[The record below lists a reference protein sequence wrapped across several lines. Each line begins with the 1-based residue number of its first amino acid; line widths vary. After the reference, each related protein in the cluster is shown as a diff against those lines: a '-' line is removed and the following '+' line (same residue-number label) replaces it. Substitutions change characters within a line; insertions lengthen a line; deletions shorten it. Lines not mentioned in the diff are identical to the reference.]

1 MRIAILG
8 AGAMGSLFGARLAE
22 SGEAVTLIDVNDAHL
37 DAIRRDG
44 LRIDD
49 DRGERRI
56 RTLQAVRPDAA
67 NAAAAA
73 APDTPFDL
81 LIVFTKSLHTRA
93 ALDGV
98 RALLTPD
105 TFVLTLQNG
114 LGNVETLNAFVP
126 LERILVGVTT
136 WPADAAGPAHVRSH
150 GAGTI
155 RMMTADGAARPF
167 ATAVA
172 DTLSRAGLACTLDA
186 DVWAAIWEKVAFN
199 AALNTLCATTG
210 CTVDQL
216 GHHQD
221 GPRLALAIAAETAAV
236 AREGHCGRRRAR
248 RTQRRACDSRTS
260 RPSPVDAAGRAR
272 GPPHRNRRDQRQ
284 GRRGRARSGRRGA
297 ACRDAARARPVDRRT
312 DELSHRPAAGSRRM
326 TIRRPRPWGDGAGS

>member
-8 AGAMGSLFGARLAE
+8 AGAMGSLFGGRLAE
-22 SGEAVTLIDVNDAHL
+22 SGEAVTLIDVNDTHL
-37 DAIRRDG
+37 DTIRRDG

-56 RTLQAVRPDAA
+56 RSLQAVRPEAA
-67 NAAAAA
+67 NAHAAA

-98 RALLTPD
+98 RALLTAG

-136 WPADAAGPAHVRSH
+136 WPADAAGHAHVRSH

-155 RMMTADGAARPF
+155 RMMTADGVARPF

-172 DTLSRAGLACTLDA
+172 DALSRAGLACTLDP

-199 AALNTLCATTG
+199 AALNPLCAATG

-216 GHHQD
+216 GHRHD

-236 AREGHCGRRRAR
+236 ARARGIAVDGERIARNVEHAIREHRGHRPSMLQDVLAGRR
-248 RTQRRACDSRTS
+248 TEI
-260 RPSPVDAAGRAR
+260 DAINGKVVA
-272 GPPHRNRRDQRQ
+272 
-284 GRRGRARSGRRGA
+284 
-297 ACRDAARARPVDRRT
+297 AAREAGVAVPHAETLLALVRLIDART
-312 DELSHRPAAGSRRM
+312 N
-326 TIRRPRPWGDGAGS
+326 

>member
-8 AGAMGSLFGARLAE
+8 AGAMGSLFGGLLAE

-56 RTLQAVRPDAA
+56 RTLQAVRPEVANSDALA
-67 NAAAAA
+67 L
-73 APDTPFDL
+73 PDTPFDL
-81 LIVFTKSLHTRA
+81 LIVFTKSLHTRN

-98 RALLTPD
+98 RALLSPNTC
-105 TFVLTLQNG
+105 VLTLQNG
-114 LGNVETLNAFVP
+114 LGNVEALNAFVP

-172 DTLSRAGLACTLDA
+172 DALSHAGLACTLDA

-199 AALNTLCATTG
+199 AALNTLCAVTG
-210 CTVDQL
+210 CAVDQL
-216 GHHQD
+216 GNHHD

-236 AREGHCGRRRAR
+236 ARAKGIAVDEERIARNVEHAIREHRGHRPSMLQDVLAGRR
-248 RTQRRACDSRTS
+248 TEI
-260 RPSPVDAAGRAR
+260 DAI
-272 GPPHRNRRDQRQ
+272 
-284 GRRGRARSGRRGA
+284 SGKVVA
-297 ACRDAARARPVDRRT
+297 AARETGVAVPHTETMLALVRLIDARKD
-312 DELSHRPAAGSRRM
+312 
-326 TIRRPRPWGDGAGS
+326 

>member
-1 MRIAILG
+1 MKIAILG
-8 AGAMGSLFGARLAE
+8 AGAMGSLFGGRLAE

-37 DAIRRDG
+37 EAIRRDG

-56 RTLQAVRPDAA
+56 RTLHAMRPEAA
-67 NAAAAA
+67 NADAAA

-114 LGNVETLNAFVP
+114 LGNVETVNAFVP
-126 LERILVGVTT
+126 IERILVGVTT

-150 GAGTI
+150 GAGTV

-167 ATAVA
+167 AAAVA
-172 DTLSRAGLACTLDA
+172 DALSRAGLACTLDA

-199 AALNTLCATTG
+199 AALNTVCAATG

-216 GHHQD
+216 GHHHD
-221 GPRLALAIAAETAAV
+221 GPRLALALAAETAAV
-236 AREGHCGRRRAR
+236 AHAKGIAVDGARIARNVEHAIRDHRGHRPSMLQDVLAGRR
-248 RTQRRACDSRTS
+248 TEI
-260 RPSPVDAAGRAR
+260 DAI
-272 GPPHRNRRDQRQ
+272 
-284 GRRGRARSGRRGA
+284 SGKVVA
-297 ACRDAARARPVDRRT
+297 AARETGVAVPHAETLLALVRLIDAR
-312 DELSHRPAAGSRRM
+312 AN
-326 TIRRPRPWGDGAGS
+326 

>member
-1 MRIAILG
+1 MKVAILG
-8 AGAMGSLFGARLAE
+8 AGAMGSLFGGLLAE

-56 RTLQAVRPDAA
+56 RVLRAVRPEAA
-67 NAAAAA
+67 NADAVAS
-73 APDTPFDL
+73 PDVSFDM

-98 RALLTPD
+98 RALLTPRMH
-105 TFVLTLQNG
+105 VLTLQNG

-126 LERILVGVTT
+126 LESILVGVTT
-136 WPADAAGPAHVRSH
+136 WPADFAGPAHVRSH

-155 RMMTADGAARPF
+155 RMMTADGHAHPF

-172 DTLSRAGLACTLDA
+172 DALSRAGLACTLDA

-199 AALNTLCATTG
+199 AALNTLCAVTG

-216 GHHQD
+216 GNHHD

-236 AREGHCGRRRAR
+236 ARANGVAVDGERIARNVEHAISEHRGHRPSMLQDVLAGRR
-248 RTQRRACDSRTS
+248 TEI
-260 RPSPVDAAGRAR
+260 DAI
-272 GPPHRNRRDQRQ
+272 
-284 GRRGRARSGRRGA
+284 SGKVVA
-297 ACRDAARARPVDRRT
+297 AAREAGVAVPHTETLLALVRLIDARVN
-312 DELSHRPAAGSRRM
+312 
-326 TIRRPRPWGDGAGS
+326 

>member
-8 AGAMGSLFGARLAE
+8 AGAMGSLFGGLLAE
-22 SGEAVTLIDVNDAHL
+22 SGDDVTLIDVNDAHL

-56 RTLQAVRPDAA
+56 TTLQALRPEAA
-67 NAAAAA
+67 NASA
-73 APDTPFDL
+73 DTPFDL
-81 LIVFTKSLHTRA
+81 LIVFTKSLHTRV

-98 RALLTPD
+98 RALLTPH
-105 TFVLTLQNG
+105 THVLTLQNG

-136 WPADAAGPAHVRSH
+136 WPADLAGPAHVLSH

-155 RMMTADGAARPF
+155 RMMTADGAASPF
-167 ATAVA
+167 AAAVA
-172 DTLSRAGLACTLDA
+172 DALSRAGLACTLDA

-199 AALNTLCATTG
+199 AALNTLCAVTR

-216 GHHQD
+216 GEHHD
-221 GPRLALAIAAETAAV
+221 GPRLALAIVAETAAV
-236 AREGHCGRRRAR
+236 ARAKGIA
-248 RTQRRACDSRTS
+248 
-260 RPSPVDAAGRAR
+260 VDAARIAR
-272 GPPHRNRRDQRQ
+272 NVEHAIREHRGHRPSMLQDVLA
-284 GRRGRARSGRRGA
+284 GRRTEIDAISGKVVA
-297 ACRDAARARPVDRRT
+297 AAREVGLAVPHT
-312 DELSHRPAAGSRRM
+312 ETMLSLVRVIDAQAG
-326 TIRRPRPWGDGAGS
+326 

>member
-8 AGAMGSLFGARLAE
+8 AGAMGSLFGGRLAE
-22 SGEAVTLIDVNDAHL
+22 SGEAVTLIDVNDTHL

-49 DRGERRI
+49 DHGERRVH
-56 RTLQAVRPDAA
+56 TLQAVRPEAA
-67 NAAAAA
+67 NAHAVA

-98 RALLTPD
+98 RALLSSD

-114 LGNVETLNAFVP
+114 LGNVETLNAFVA

-155 RMMTADGAARPF
+155 RMMTADGATRPF

-172 DTLSRAGLACTLDA
+172 DTLSRAGLACALDA

-216 GHHQD
+216 GHHHD
-221 GPRLALAIAAETAAV
+221 GLRLALAIAAETAAV
-236 AREGHCGRRRAR
+236 ARAKGIVVDGERIARNVEHAIRDHRGHRPSMLQDVLAGRR
-248 RTQRRACDSRTS
+248 TEI
-260 RPSPVDAAGRAR
+260 DAI
-272 GPPHRNRRDQRQ
+272 
-284 GRRGRARSGRRGA
+284 SGKVVA
-297 ACRDAARARPVDRRT
+297 AAREAGVAVPHAETLLALVRLIDART
-312 DELSHRPAAGSRRM
+312 N
-326 TIRRPRPWGDGAGS
+326 

>member
-8 AGAMGSLFGARLAE
+8 AGAMGSLFGGLLAE
-22 SGEAVTLIDVNDAHL
+22 SGEDVTLIDVNDAHL

-44 LRIDD
+44 LRIGD

-56 RTLQAVRPDAA
+56 TTLQALRPEAA
-67 NAAAAA
+67 NVSA
-73 APDTPFDL
+73 DTPFDL
-81 LIVFTKSLHTRA
+81 LIVFTKSLHTRV

-98 RALLTPD
+98 RALLTPH
-105 TFVLTLQNG
+105 THVLTLQNG

-136 WPADAAGPAHVRSH
+136 WPADLAGPAHVLSH

-155 RMMTADGAARPF
+155 RMMTADGAASPF

-172 DTLSRAGLACTLDA
+172 DALSRAGLACTLDA

-199 AALNTLCATTG
+199 AALNTLCAVTR

-216 GHHQD
+216 GEHHD
-221 GPRLALAIAAETAAV
+221 GPRLAQAIVAETAAV
-236 AREGHCGRRRAR
+236 ARAKGIA
-248 RTQRRACDSRTS
+248 
-260 RPSPVDAAGRAR
+260 VDAARIAR
-272 GPPHRNRRDQRQ
+272 NVEHAIREHRGHRPSMLQDVLA
-284 GRRGRARSGRRGA
+284 GRRTEIDAISGKVVA
-297 ACRDAARARPVDRRT
+297 AAREVGLAVPHT
-312 DELSHRPAAGSRRM
+312 ETMLSLVRVIDAQAG
-326 TIRRPRPWGDGAGS
+326 

>member
-8 AGAMGSLFGARLAE
+8 AGAMGSLFGGLLAE
-22 SGEAVTLIDVNDAHL
+22 SGEDVTLIDVNDAHL

-56 RTLQAVRPDAA
+56 TTLQALRPEAA
-67 NAAAAA
+67 NASA
-73 APDTPFDL
+73 DTPFDL
-81 LIVFTKSLHTRA
+81 LIVFTKSLHTRV

-98 RALLTPD
+98 RALLTPH
-105 TFVLTLQNG
+105 THVLTLQNG

-136 WPADAAGPAHVRSH
+136 WPADLAGPAHVLSH

-155 RMMTADGAARPF
+155 RMMTADGAASPF
-167 ATAVA
+167 AAAVA
-172 DTLSRAGLACTLDA
+172 DALSRAGLACTLDA

-199 AALNTLCATTG
+199 AALNTLCAVTR

-216 GHHQD
+216 GEHHD
-221 GPRLALAIAAETAAV
+221 GPRLAQAIVAETAAV
-236 AREGHCGRRRAR
+236 ARAKGIA
-248 RTQRRACDSRTS
+248 
-260 RPSPVDAAGRAR
+260 VDAARIACNVEHAIREHR
-272 GPPHRNRRDQRQ
+272 GHRPSMLQDVLA
-284 GRRGRARSGRRGA
+284 GRRTEIDAISGKVVA
-297 ACRDAARARPVDRRT
+297 AAREVGLAVPHT
-312 DELSHRPAAGSRRM
+312 ETMLSLVRVIDAQAG
-326 TIRRPRPWGDGAGS
+326 

>member
-8 AGAMGSLFGARLAE
+8 AGAMGSLFGGLLAE
-22 SGEAVTLIDVNDAHL
+22 SGEDVTLIDVNDAHL

-56 RTLQAVRPDAA
+56 TTLQALRPEAA
-67 NAAAAA
+67 NASAG
-73 APDTPFDL
+73 TPFDL
-81 LIVFTKSLHTRA
+81 LIVFTKSLHTRV

-98 RALLTPD
+98 RALLTSH
-105 TFVLTLQNG
+105 THVLTLQNG

-136 WPADAAGPAHVRSH
+136 WPADLAGPAHVLSH

-155 RMMTADGAARPF
+155 RMMTADGAASPF
-167 ATAVA
+167 AAAVA
-172 DTLSRAGLACTLDA
+172 DALSRAGLACTLDA

-199 AALNTLCATTG
+199 AALNTLCAVTR

-216 GHHQD
+216 GEHHD
-221 GPRLALAIAAETAAV
+221 GPRLAQAIVAETAAV
-236 AREGHCGRRRAR
+236 ARAKGIA
-248 RTQRRACDSRTS
+248 
-260 RPSPVDAAGRAR
+260 VDAARIAR
-272 GPPHRNRRDQRQ
+272 NVEHAIREHRGHRPSMLQDVLA
-284 GRRGRARSGRRGA
+284 GRRTEIDAISGKVVA
-297 ACRDAARARPVDRRT
+297 AAREVGLAVPHT
-312 DELSHRPAAGSRRM
+312 ETMLSLVRVIDAQAG
-326 TIRRPRPWGDGAGS
+326 

>member
-8 AGAMGSLFGARLAE
+8 AGAMGSLFGGLLAE

-56 RTLQAVRPDAA
+56 RALQAMRPEAA
-67 NAAAAA
+67 NAAAS
-73 APDTPFDL
+73 PDTPFDL
-81 LIVFTKSLHTRA
+81 LIVFTKSLHTRV

-98 RALLTPD
+98 RALLTPR
-105 TFVLTLQNG
+105 THVLTLQNG

-126 LERILVGVTT
+126 LERVLVGVTT

-155 RMMTADGAARPF
+155 RMMMADGEARPF

-172 DTLSRAGLACTLDA
+172 DALSRAGLACTLDA

-199 AALNTLCATTG
+199 AALNTLCAVTG

-216 GHHQD
+216 GNHHD

-236 AREGHCGRRRAR
+236 ARANGIAVDGERIARNVEHAISEHRGHRPSMLQDVLAGRR
-248 RTQRRACDSRTS
+248 TEI
-260 RPSPVDAAGRAR
+260 DAI
-272 GPPHRNRRDQRQ
+272 
-284 GRRGRARSGRRGA
+284 SGKVVA
-297 ACRDAARARPVDRRT
+297 AARETGVAVPHTETLLALVRLIDARVN
-312 DELSHRPAAGSRRM
+312 
-326 TIRRPRPWGDGAGS
+326 

>member
-8 AGAMGSLFGARLAE
+8 AGAMGSLFGGRLAE

-49 DRGERRI
+49 DRGDRRV
-56 RTLQAVRPDAA
+56 RTLQAVRPEAA
-67 NAAAAA
+67 NTHAAATL
-73 APDTPFDL
+73 DTPFDL

-98 RALLTPD
+98 RALLSSD

-216 GHHQD
+216 GHHHD

-236 AREGHCGRRRAR
+236 ARAKGIAVDGERIARNVEHAIRDHRGHRPSMLQDVLAGRR
-248 RTQRRACDSRTS
+248 TEI
-260 RPSPVDAAGRAR
+260 DAI
-272 GPPHRNRRDQRQ
+272 
-284 GRRGRARSGRRGA
+284 SGKVVA
-297 ACRDAARARPVDRRT
+297 AAREAGVAVPHAETLLALVRLIDART
-312 DELSHRPAAGSRRM
+312 N
-326 TIRRPRPWGDGAGS
+326 

>member
-8 AGAMGSLFGARLAE
+8 AGAMGSLFGGLLAE

-49 DRGERRI
+49 DHGERRI
-56 RTLQAVRPDAA
+56 RPLQAVRPEAA
-67 NAAAAA
+67 NAEALASPHA
-73 APDTPFDL
+73 PFDL

-93 ALDGV
+93 ALEGV
-98 RALLTPD
+98 HALLTPD
-105 TFVLTLQNG
+105 TAVLTLQNG
-114 LGNVETLNAFVP
+114 LGNVEALNAFVP
-126 LERILVGVTT
+126 LDRILVGVTT

-155 RMMTADGAARPF
+155 RMMTADGAVRPF
-167 ATAVA
+167 AATVA
-172 DTLSRAGLACTLDA
+172 DALSRAGLACTLDA

-199 AALNTLCATTG
+199 AALNTLCAATG

-216 GHHQD
+216 GNHHD

-236 AREGHCGRRRAR
+236 ARAKGIAVDDERIARNVEHAIREHRGHRPSMLQDVLAGRR
-248 RTQRRACDSRTS
+248 TEI
-260 RPSPVDAAGRAR
+260 DAIGGKVVA
-272 GPPHRNRRDQRQ
+272 
-284 GRRGRARSGRRGA
+284 
-297 ACRDAARARPVDRRT
+297 AAREAGVPVPHAETMLALVRLIDAR
-312 DELSHRPAAGSRRM
+312 M
-326 TIRRPRPWGDGAGS
+326 N

>member
-8 AGAMGSLFGARLAE
+8 AGAMGSLFGGLLAE
-22 SGEAVTLIDVNDAHL
+22 RGAAVTLIDVNDAHL

-56 RTLQAVRPDAA
+56 RTLAAVRPEAA
-67 NAAAAA
+67 HAAALAT
-73 APDTPFDL
+73 PDTPFDL
-81 LIVFTKSLHTRA
+81 LIVFTKSLHTHA

-98 RALLTPD
+98 RALLSPH

-136 WPADAAGPAHVRSH
+136 WPADVAGPGHVRSH

-167 ATAVA
+167 AATVA
-172 DTLSRAGLACTLDA
+172 AALSEAGLACSLDA

-199 AALNTLCATTG
+199 AALNTLCATTR

-216 GHHQD
+216 GRHDD

-236 AREGHCGRRRAR
+236 ARAKGIGVDGERIARNVGHAIREHRGHRPSMLQDVLAGRR
-248 RTQRRACDSRTS
+248 TEI
-260 RPSPVDAAGRAR
+260 DAI
-272 GPPHRNRRDQRQ
+272 
-284 GRRGRARSGRRGA
+284 SGRVVA
-297 ACRDAARARPVDRRT
+297 AARETGVAVPHTDTLLALVRLIDARVD
-312 DELSHRPAAGSRRM
+312 
-326 TIRRPRPWGDGAGS
+326 

>member
-8 AGAMGSLFGARLAE
+8 AGAMGSLFGGLLAE
-22 SGEAVTLIDVNDAHL
+22 SGEDVTLIDVNDAHL

-56 RTLQAVRPDAA
+56 TTLQALRPEAA
-67 NAAAAA
+67 NASA
-73 APDTPFDL
+73 DTPFDL
-81 LIVFTKSLHTRA
+81 LIVFTKSLHTRV

-98 RALLTPD
+98 RALLTPH
-105 TFVLTLQNG
+105 THVLTLQNG

-136 WPADAAGPAHVRSH
+136 WPADLAGLAHVHSH

-155 RMMTADGAARPF
+155 RMMTADGAASPF
-167 ATAVA
+167 AAAVA
-172 DTLSRAGLACTLDA
+172 DALSRAGLACTLDA

-199 AALNTLCATTG
+199 AALNTLCAVTR

-216 GHHQD
+216 GEHHD
-221 GPRLALAIAAETAAV
+221 GPRLAQAIVAETAAV
-236 AREGHCGRRRAR
+236 ARAKGIAVDAVRIARNVEHAIREHRGHRPSMLQDVLAGRR
-248 RTQRRACDSRTS
+248 TEI
-260 RPSPVDAAGRAR
+260 DAIGGKVVA
-272 GPPHRNRRDQRQ
+272 
-284 GRRGRARSGRRGA
+284 
-297 ACRDAARARPVDRRT
+297 AAREVGLAVPHT
-312 DELSHRPAAGSRRM
+312 ETMLSLVRVIDAQAG
-326 TIRRPRPWGDGAGS
+326 

>member
-8 AGAMGSLFGARLAE
+8 AGAMGSLFGGLLAE
-22 SGEAVTLIDVNDAHL
+22 SGEDVTLIDVNDAHL

-56 RTLQAVRPDAA
+56 TTLQALRPEAA
-67 NAAAAA
+67 NASAG
-73 APDTPFDL
+73 TPFDL
-81 LIVFTKSLHTRA
+81 LIVFTKSLHTRV

-98 RALLTPD
+98 RALLTSH
-105 TFVLTLQNG
+105 THVLTLQNG

-136 WPADAAGPAHVRSH
+136 WPADLAGPAHVLSH

-155 RMMTADGAARPF
+155 RMMTADGAASPF
-167 ATAVA
+167 AAAVA
-172 DTLSRAGLACTLDA
+172 DALSRAGLACTLDA

-199 AALNTLCATTG
+199 AALNTLCAVTR

-216 GHHQD
+216 GEHHD
-221 GPRLALAIAAETAAV
+221 GPRLAQAIVAETAAV
-236 AREGHCGRRRAR
+236 ARAKGIA
-248 RTQRRACDSRTS
+248 
-260 RPSPVDAAGRAR
+260 VDAARIAR
-272 GPPHRNRRDQRQ
+272 NVEHAIREHRGHRPSMLQDVLA
-284 GRRGRARSGRRGA
+284 GRRTEIDAIGGKVVA
-297 ACRDAARARPVDRRT
+297 AAREVGLAVPHT
-312 DELSHRPAAGSRRM
+312 ETMLSLVRVIDAQAG
-326 TIRRPRPWGDGAGS
+326 

>member
-8 AGAMGSLFGARLAE
+8 AGAMGSLFGGRLAE

-49 DRGERRI
+49 DRGERRV
-56 RTLQAVRPDAA
+56 RTLRAVRPEAA
-67 NAAAAA
+67 QAEAGAS
-73 APDTPFDL
+73 FDL

-105 TFVLTLQNG
+105 THVLTLQNG
-114 LGNVETLNAFVP
+114 LGNVEALNAFVP

-167 ATAVA
+167 AATVA
-172 DTLSRAGLACTLDA
+172 DTLSHAGLACTLDA

-199 AALNTLCATTG
+199 AALNTLCAATG
-210 CTVDQL
+210 CTVNQL
-216 GHHQD
+216 GNHHD
-221 GPRLALAIAAETAAV
+221 GPRLALAIAAEVAAV
-236 AREGHCGRRRAR
+236 ARAKGIAVDGERIARNVEHAICEHRGHRPSMLQDVLAGRR
-248 RTQRRACDSRTS
+248 TEI
-260 RPSPVDAAGRAR
+260 DAINGKVVA
-272 GPPHRNRRDQRQ
+272 
-284 GRRGRARSGRRGA
+284 
-297 ACRDAARARPVDRRT
+297 AAREAGVAVPHAETLLALVRLIDARLD
-312 DELSHRPAAGSRRM
+312 
-326 TIRRPRPWGDGAGS
+326 

>member
-8 AGAMGSLFGARLAE
+8 AGAMGSLFGGLLAE
-22 SGEAVTLIDVNDAHL
+22 RGEAVTLIDVNDAHL

-49 DRGERRI
+49 DRGARRV
-56 RTLQAVRPDAA
+56 RTLHAVRPEAA
-67 NAAAAA
+67 HAAAIAS
-73 APDTPFDL
+73 PDTPFDL
-81 LIVFTKSLHTRA
+81 LIVFTKSTHTRA

-98 RALLTPD
+98 RALLGPHTS
-105 TFVLTLQNG
+105 VLTLQNG

-136 WPADAAGPAHVRSH
+136 WPADVAGPGHVRSH

-155 RMMTADGAARPF
+155 RMMTADGTARPF
-167 ATAVA
+167 AATVA
-172 DTLSRAGLACTLDA
+172 AALSDAGLACSLDA

-199 AALNTLCATTG
+199 AALNTLCAATG

-216 GHHQD
+216 ASVPD

-236 AREGHCGRRRAR
+236 ARAKGIDVDGESIAHNVEHAIHAHHGHRPSMLQDVLAGRR
-248 RTQRRACDSRTS
+248 TEI
-260 RPSPVDAAGRAR
+260 DAI
-272 GPPHRNRRDQRQ
+272 
-284 GRRGRARSGRRGA
+284 SGRVVA
-297 ACRDAARARPVDRRT
+297 AARETGVAVPHTDTLLALVRLIDARID
-312 DELSHRPAAGSRRM
+312 
-326 TIRRPRPWGDGAGS
+326 

>member
-8 AGAMGSLFGARLAE
+8 AGAMGSLFGGLLAE
-22 SGEAVTLIDVNDAHL
+22 RGAAVTLIDVNEAHL

-56 RTLQAVRPDAA
+56 RTLQAVRPEAA
-67 NAAAAA
+67 NADAAA

-81 LIVFTKSLHTRA
+81 VIVFTKSLHTRA

-98 RALLTPD
+98 RAVLSPH

-136 WPADAAGPAHVRSH
+136 WPADVAGPGHVRSH
-150 GAGTI
+150 GTGTI

-167 ATAVA
+167 AATVA
-172 DTLSRAGLACTLDA
+172 AALSGAGLACSLDA

-199 AALNTLCATTG
+199 AALNTLCAATG

-216 GHHQD
+216 GNHHD
-221 GPRLALAIAAETAAV
+221 GPRLALAIAAEAAAV
-236 AREGHCGRRRAR
+236 ARAKGIAVDGERIARNVEHAIRDHRGHRPSMLQDVLAGRR
-248 RTQRRACDSRTS
+248 TEI
-260 RPSPVDAAGRAR
+260 DAI
-272 GPPHRNRRDQRQ
+272 
-284 GRRGRARSGRRGA
+284 SGRVVA
-297 ACRDAARARPVDRRT
+297 AARETGVAVPHTDALLALVRLIDARLD
-312 DELSHRPAAGSRRM
+312 
-326 TIRRPRPWGDGAGS
+326 

>member
-8 AGAMGSLFGARLAE
+8 AGAMGSLFGGLLAE
-22 SGEAVTLIDVNDAHL
+22 SGADVTLIDVNDAHL

-56 RTLQAVRPDAA
+56 TTLQALRPEAA
-67 NAAAAA
+67 NASA
-73 APDTPFDL
+73 DTPFDL
-81 LIVFTKSLHTRA
+81 LIVFTKSLHTRV

-98 RALLTPD
+98 RALLTPHMH
-105 TFVLTLQNG
+105 VLTLQNG

-136 WPADAAGPAHVRSH
+136 WPADLAGPAHVLSH

-155 RMMTADGAARPF
+155 RMMTADGAASPF
-167 ATAVA
+167 AAAVA
-172 DTLSRAGLACTLDA
+172 DALSRAGLACTLDA

-199 AALNTLCATTG
+199 AALNTLCAVTR

-216 GHHQD
+216 GEHHD
-221 GPRLALAIAAETAAV
+221 GPRLAHAIVAETAAV
-236 AREGHCGRRRAR
+236 ARAKGIA
-248 RTQRRACDSRTS
+248 
-260 RPSPVDAAGRAR
+260 VDAARIAR
-272 GPPHRNRRDQRQ
+272 NVEHAIREHRGHRPSMLQDVLA
-284 GRRGRARSGRRGA
+284 GRRTEIDAIGGKVVA
-297 ACRDAARARPVDRRT
+297 AAREVGLAVPHT
-312 DELSHRPAAGSRRM
+312 ETMLSLVRVIDAQAG
-326 TIRRPRPWGDGAGS
+326 

>member
-8 AGAMGSLFGARLAE
+8 AGAMGSLFGGLLAE
-22 SGEAVTLIDVNDAHL
+22 SGDDVTLIDVNDAHL

-56 RTLQAVRPDAA
+56 TTLQALRPEAA
-67 NAAAAA
+67 NASA
-73 APDTPFDL
+73 DTPFDL
-81 LIVFTKSLHTRA
+81 LIVFTKSLHTRV

-98 RALLTPD
+98 RALLTPH
-105 TFVLTLQNG
+105 THVLTLQNG

-136 WPADAAGPAHVRSH
+136 WPADLAGPAHVLSH

-155 RMMTADGAARPF
+155 RMMTADGAASPF
-167 ATAVA
+167 AAAVA
-172 DTLSRAGLACTLDA
+172 DALSRAGLACTLDA

-199 AALNTLCATTG
+199 AALNTLCAVTR

-216 GHHQD
+216 GEHHD
-221 GPRLALAIAAETAAV
+221 GPRLAHAIVAETAAV
-236 AREGHCGRRRAR
+236 ARAKGIA
-248 RTQRRACDSRTS
+248 
-260 RPSPVDAAGRAR
+260 VDAARIAR
-272 GPPHRNRRDQRQ
+272 NVEHAIREHRGHRPSMLQDVLA
-284 GRRGRARSGRRGA
+284 GRRTEIDAISGKVVA
-297 ACRDAARARPVDRRT
+297 AAREVGLTVPHT
-312 DELSHRPAAGSRRM
+312 ETMLSLVRVIDAQAG
-326 TIRRPRPWGDGAGS
+326 

>member
-1 MRIAILG
+1 MKIAILG
-8 AGAMGSLFGARLAE
+8 AGAMGSLFGGRLAE

-37 DAIRRDG
+37 EAIRRDG

-56 RTLQAVRPDAA
+56 RTLHAMRPEAA
-67 NAAAAA
+67 NADAAA

-114 LGNVETLNAFVP
+114 LGNVETVNAFVP
-126 LERILVGVTT
+126 IDRILVGVTT

-150 GAGTI
+150 GAGTV

-167 ATAVA
+167 AAAVA
-172 DTLSRAGLACTLDA
+172 DALSRAGLACTLDA

-199 AALNTLCATTG
+199 AALNTVCAATG

-216 GHHQD
+216 GHHHD

-236 AREGHCGRRRAR
+236 ARAKGIAVDGARIARNVEHAIRDHRGHRPSMLQDVLAGRR
-248 RTQRRACDSRTS
+248 TEI
-260 RPSPVDAAGRAR
+260 DAI
-272 GPPHRNRRDQRQ
+272 
-284 GRRGRARSGRRGA
+284 SGKVVA
-297 ACRDAARARPVDRRT
+297 AARETGVAVPHAETLLALVRLIDAR
-312 DELSHRPAAGSRRM
+312 AN
-326 TIRRPRPWGDGAGS
+326 